1 MPARFGAITASDWMK
16 RRDMSKPKMQF
27 RVLGAVLGAA
37 AAFAGQ
43 RVATAGWH
51 TVTGEEPPDPSDP
64 TVSPVKAYA
73 WSIGSTLLLGTLAL
87 LVQRFVA
94 TRSSAAATSS
104 GPGNP
109 SGHDSGRT
117 NQGSCA
123 HCSLAGWT
131 SGGIGGQAARG
142 LIAQTQS
149 TQYILPPRVSASWL
163 RDFTRKQP
171 AQVNSSA

>member
-94 TRSSAAATSS
+94 TRSSAAADEL
-104 GPGNP
+104 G
-109 SGHDSGRT
+109 
-117 NQGSCA
+117 
-123 HCSLAGWT
+123 AG
-131 SGGIGGQAARG
+131 
-142 LIAQTQS
+142 
-149 TQYILPPRVSASWL
+149 
-163 RDFTRKQP
+163 
-171 AQVNSSA
+171 